1 MNPNICAI
9 FHNNIYGIKLNLDI
23 KSLEK
28 FSFEL
33 QKNNKNRSVIK
44 SNVGGWQSEELYDQ
58 YPIIVEFKKNI
69 FEHINN
75 YSKEFNFNK
84 KLKISNCWIN
94 INAHKDSNVPHTH
107 PKSFFSGVFYIKTPK
122 KSGKLTFI
130 NPGRNLME
138 WVFDENVTDYNEQ
151 NSSIWSFEPEE
162 NVLFIFPSFLEHQV
176 GPNMNEN
183 EKRIS
188 ISFNTELKQS

>member
-1 MNPNICAI
+1 MDQRICTI
-9 FHNNIYGIKLNLDI
+9 FQYNIYVVKLNLDL

-28 FSFEL
+28 FCFEL
-33 QKNNKNRSVIK
+33 QKNNKGIRVIK

-122 KSGKLTFI
+122 KSGKLTFL

-138 WVFDENVTDYNEQ
+138 WVFDENVTDYNQQ

-162 NVLFIFPSFLEHQV
+162 NMLFIFPSFLEHKV
-176 GPNMNEN
+176 TPHMNKT